1 MPGPDRDR
9 RTAADTRKEV
19 IDKAISA
26 WQKRRNR
33 GATGPAWAPRRPQ
46 AGRLRSPVS
55 PDTAPTPD
63 AAQAPGTATGAGIS
77 GAPPS
82 GDSSAVPH
90 SLSSRTTLD
99 GPDTRPPAVP
109 AERDPTDQDPTA
121 DQAPAGTSDP
131 ADTTL
136 PDIQPG
142 SGENVTRTDEPT
154 DSDSDNAPS
163 TPARKP
169 SGGIGINSATVVIS
183 KDNLPDFSDLPPL
196 EDTELDD
203 GGADA
208 PEPAGATDSGTAKPA
223 GAIKRA
229 KPRGGGSIDG
239 PTVAISSDALAEIAA
254 ATAAE
259 AEAAGDVPLDTPSDT
274 GPETPGD
281 ETADETEVA
290 TSAADAD
297 SEAGPDDSAGPD
309 NDAEPDTGSKTAAVA
324 AGAVIAGAVGTAA
337 VAARGS
343 DETDTATD
351 STDDTDSPDASE
363 RAAKQGSS
371 ETVDDAEV
379 SAAPDSGDGPTE
391 SGTGESAESDAD
403 AQVVGDPETPDP
415 ETPDPETPDGES
427 AAEETPEVADSA
439 DDAELAPVETAGT
452 EADAAEDVPEE
463 PDTAEEVV
471 AAAPDTAVD
480 GPVVDTPAG
489 DAPAADATPAWQA
502 DTGEAGTAEEVA
514 ASEEPTKK
522 FATLTAPG
530 RDTGRDQT
538 PRTDTKPFGESTTAE
553 LNELD
558 KPAAPGMVA
567 SEAPTDRTPRL
578 PTDSPAAKAPVEKLP
593 RPSGARPIAGA
604 PAAPPTAKEKTDGWS
619 TTRHR
624 PQPVGATDTA
634 KSGGRKKW
642 WLVAAVVAVLAI
654 VGVVA
659 ALLNTNKSTPEVD
672 RAAEAA
678 RTYGNAVYTGD
689 LDTLRSIT
697 CGVKREEFT
706 QWDGKEQ
713 QYQELYEQ
721 QKAANQLVRV
731 NRVTAAMI
739 NDDGTANVQVEAV
752 NTSRPT
758 ETEEAIIVLR
768 KVEGDW
774 KVCNAP

>member
-1 MPGPDRDR
+1 M
-9 RTAADTRKEV
+9 
-19 IDKAISA
+19 
-26 WQKRRNR
+26 
-33 GATGPAWAPRRPQ
+33 
-46 AGRLRSPVS
+46 
-55 PDTAPTPD
+55 
-63 AAQAPGTATGAGIS
+63 
-77 GAPPS
+77 
-82 GDSSAVPH
+82 
-90 SLSSRTTLD
+90 
-99 GPDTRPPAVP
+99 
-109 AERDPTDQDPTA
+109 
-121 DQAPAGTSDP
+121 
-131 ADTTL
+131 
-136 PDIQPG
+136 
-142 SGENVTRTDEPT
+142 TRTDEPT

-415 ETPDPETPDGES
+415 ETPDPETPDPETPDGES

-593 RPSGARPIAGA
+593 RPSGARPIAGT